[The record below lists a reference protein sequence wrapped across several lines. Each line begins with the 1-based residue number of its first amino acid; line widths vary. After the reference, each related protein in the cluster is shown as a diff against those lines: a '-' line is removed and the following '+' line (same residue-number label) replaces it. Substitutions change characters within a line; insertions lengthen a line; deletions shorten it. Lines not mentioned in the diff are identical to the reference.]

1 MIIRMMIG
9 RKSSKSLLKGGW
21 LRITFILDPG
31 VNAWARENLCLPS
44 ITSTVL
50 DLHVPRLRFSR
61 VLFSV
66 SIVLLASLTTH
77 AQTKITID
85 HNNGAAINPEF
96 RFKSVPSP
104 SRSDSATN
112 ARVMIVDGEADPNS
126 AGVAAL
132 TDGLLPNSDD
142 QPRRNFFVTAGS
154 GGARL
159 LMDLGRVTDIAQINS
174 YSWHPGSRAPQL
186 YRVWASDGSDPKF
199 NVRPKAN
206 IDPRS
211 CGWKMI
217 ATVDT
222 RSNDESKDVGQ
233 FGVSVTD
240 ASGTLGKFRYLLFD
254 CYVTEV
260 ADDFGNTFY
269 SEIDVVAKK

>member
-1 MIIRMMIG
+1 MGDNAGAAFVRHAGKYRKMSAVPPCDLGVSLCPCGECSLAGFNHRVTEDHRDRTEGARYPIIA
-9 RKSSKSLLKGGW
+9 
-21 LRITFILDPG
+21 ILILIIS
-31 VNAWARENLCLPS
+31 A
-44 ITSTVL
+44 
-50 DLHVPRLRFSR
+50 
-61 VLFSV
+61 
-66 SIVLLASLTTH
+66 LTAH

-85 HNNGAAINPEF
+85 QNTGAAINPEF
-96 RFKSVPSP
+96 KFKSVPSP
-104 SRSDSATN
+104 SRNDIATN

-159 LMDLGRVTDIAQINS
+159 LMDLGRTIEIAQINS
-174 YSWHPGSRAPQL
+174 YSWHPGSRAPQV

-199 NVRPKAN
+199 NAQPKAN

-222 RSNDESKDVGQ
+222 RSKDESKDVGQ
-233 FGVSVTD
+233 FGVSLTD

>member
-1 MIIRMMIG
+1 M
-9 RKSSKSLLKGGW
+9 SVTPPHDLSV
-21 LRITFILDPG
+21 P
-31 VNAWARENLCLPS
+31 LCLCGKWFSMKFHHKDPK
-44 ITSTVL
+44 TQ
-50 DLHVPRLRFSR
+50 RRFTEKTR
-61 VLFSV
+61 RC
-66 SIVLLASLTTH
+66 LLAMVTVVIATVVTH

-85 HNNGAAINPEF
+85 HNIGAAINPEF

-104 SRSDSATN
+104 SRSDAATN
-112 ARVMIVDGEADPNS
+112 ARVMIVDGEADPNG

-154 GGARL
+154 GGARV
-159 LMDLGRVTDIAQINS
+159 LMDLGHTIEVAQINS
-174 YSWHPGSRAPQL
+174 YSWHPSARAPQL
-186 YRVWASDGSDPKF
+186 YRVWASDGSDPQF
-199 NVRPKAN
+199 NAQPKAN

-211 CGWKMI
+211 CGWKLV

-222 RSNDESKDVGQ
+222 RSSDESKDVGQ

-240 ASGTLGKFRYLLFD
+240 ASGSLGKFRYLLFD

>member
-1 MIIRMMIG
+1 M
-9 RKSSKSLLKGGW
+9 SAVPPCDL
-21 LRITFILDPG
+21 G
-31 VNAWARENLCLPS
+31 VSLCLCGECS
-44 ITSTVL
+44 L
-50 DLHVPRLRFSR
+50 AGFNHR
-61 VLFSV
+61 VTEDHRDRTEDARYPIIAILILIIS
-66 SIVLLASLTTH
+66 ALTAH

-85 HNNGAAINPEF
+85 QNTGAAINPEF

-104 SRSDSATN
+104 SRNDIATN

-159 LMDLGRVTDIAQINS
+159 LMDLGRTIEIAQINS
-174 YSWHPGSRAPQL
+174 YSWHPGSRAPQV

-199 NVRPKAN
+199 NAQPKAN

-222 RSNDESKDVGQ
+222 RSKDESKDVGQ
-233 FGVSVTD
+233 FGVSLTD

>member
-1 MIIRMMIG
+1 MIVKKMIG

-21 LRITFILDPG
+21 LRITFIPDPG

-44 ITSTVL
+44 TTSNVL
-50 DLHVPRLRFSR
+50 DLHVSGLRFSR

-66 SIVLLASLTTH
+66 SVVLLASLTTH
-77 AQTKITID
+77 AQMKITID
-85 HNNGAAINPEF
+85 HNSGAEINPEF

-154 GGARL
+154 GG
-159 LMDLGRVTDIAQINS
+159 GRPVIVLRRGAGNTQIN
-174 YSWHPGSRAPQL
+174 
-186 YRVWASDGSDPKF
+186 
-199 NVRPKAN
+199 
-206 IDPRS
+206 
-211 CGWKMI
+211 
-217 ATVDT
+217 
-222 RSNDESKDVGQ
+222 
-233 FGVSVTD
+233 
-240 ASGTLGKFRYLLFD
+240 
-254 CYVTEV
+254 
-260 ADDFGNTFY
+260 FY
-269 SEIDVVAKK
+269 SLPPGCAGPRIFHG

>member
-1 MIIRMMIG
+1 MSA
-9 RKSSKSLLKGGW
+9 KPPHD
-21 LRITFILDPG
+21 F
-31 VNAWARENLCLPS
+31 
-44 ITSTVL
+44 
-50 DLHVPRLRFSR
+50 F
-61 VLFSV
+61 
-66 SIVLLASLTTH
+66 VLLWLCGKWFSMQFHHKDTKTRRSFTEKPCCCLLAMVAVGIATALTH
-77 AQTKITID
+77 AQTKITVD
-85 HNNGAAINPEF
+85 HNTGAAINPEF

-104 SRSDSATN
+104 SRNDAATS
-112 ARVMIVDGEADPNS
+112 ARVMIVDGEADPNG

-154 GGARL
+154 GGARV
-159 LMDLGRVTDIAQINS
+159 LMDLGHAIEIAQINS
-174 YSWHPGSRAPQL
+174 YSWHPSARAPQL

-199 NVRPKAN
+199 NAQPKAN
-206 IDPRS
+206 IDPRT
-211 CGWKMI
+211 CGWKI
-217 ATVDT
+217 VATVDT
-222 RSNDESKDVGQ
+222 RSSDESKDVGQ

-240 ASGTLGKFRYLLFD
+240 ASGSLGKLRYLLFD

>member
-1 MIIRMMIG
+1 MGDNAGAAFVRHAG
-9 RKSSKSLLKGGW
+9 KYRKMSAMPPCDLGGS
-21 LRITFILDPG
+21 
-31 VNAWARENLCLPS
+31 LCLCGECS
-44 ITSTVL
+44 L
-50 DLHVPRLRFSR
+50 AGFNHR
-61 VLFSV
+61 VTEDHRDRTEDARYPIIAILILIIS
-66 SIVLLASLTTH
+66 ALTAH

-85 HNNGAAINPEF
+85 QNTGAAINPEF

-104 SRSDSATN
+104 SRNDIATN

-142 QPRRNFFVTAGS
+142 QPRRNFFVIAES

-159 LMDLGRVTDIAQINS
+159 LMDLGRTIEIAQINS
-174 YSWHPGSRAPQL
+174 YSWHPGSRAPQV

-199 NVRPKAN
+199 NAQPKAN

-222 RSNDESKDVGQ
+222 RSKDESKDVGQ
-233 FGVSVTD
+233 FGVSLTD